1 MKWFRLYSEVLN
13 DPKVQSLRPELFK
26 FWINLLCL
34 ANVQKERG
42 SLPPTPEIAFQLR
55 MRPDRVARFLAEL
68 QARHL
73 LVTGASGPLQPH
85 NWDVR
90 QPQSD
95 HVAERVRRSRQRS
108 SAKLD
113 HPDVTLQG
121 AAPPVT
127 VYVPELER
135 EEEKEIPLTPFG
147 GSGACAGACG
157 LEEEPFVSPAPC
169 LAPEPPPAVAN
180 DPAEVARV
188 EAKAERLFP
197 MHWFGT
203 KVRAL
208 AGDYPM
214 PWVEHALEDAHAAG
228 VGDWRY
234 VLGIVRRLAREGGPR
249 LAPATPARL
258 ATADPE
264 LTVHRASLQRA
275 AEIEATYR
283 PRPPRTP
290 RGNRPGA

>member
-42 SLPPTPEIAFQLR
+42 SLPPPSAIAFQLR
-55 MRPDRVARFLAEL
+55 MRTDRVARFLAEL

-73 LVTGASGPLQPH
+73 LVTGSSGPLQPH
-85 NWDVR
+85 NWDAR
-90 QPQSD
+90 QPPSD
-95 HVAERVRRSRQRS
+95 RVAERVKRSRQRS

-147 GSGACAGACG
+147 GSGACGGACG
-157 LEEEPFVSPAPC
+157 LEEEPFVPLAPC

-180 DPAEVARV
+180 DPAGVTRIA
-188 EAKAERLFP
+188 AKAERLFP
-197 MHWFGT
+197 RLGFGT
-203 KVRAL
+203 KVGAL

-214 PWVEHALEDAHAAG
+214 AWVERALEEAHAAG

-234 VLGIVRRLAREGGPR
+234 VLGIVRRQARDGGPRVAAAAPAR
-249 LAPATPARL
+249 LAPA
-258 ATADPE
+258 DPE
-264 LTVHRASLQRA
+264 LAVHHVSPARA

-283 PRPPRTP
+283 PQPSRTL